1 MDKKGFLGIPL
12 GETLELLT
20 FLLALGVIFTI
31 FYRGCSMVKKTDINE
46 EQKNKLDML
55 ASYINELRVED
66 GEKIFPIKIDDKFK
80 IEAYGKCKANE
91 QPGVDCS
98 TQPKICLKDITNEKI
113 SPYCRY
119 VENTDLVSD
128 TEIKATDGFKLKKV
142 EKDNRIITEIT

>member
-1 MDKKGFLGIPL
+1 MDKKGLFNIPW
-12 GETLELLT
+12 EEMVSLT
-20 FLLALGVIFTI
+20 VLVLVLIFAI
-31 FYRGCSMVKKTDINE
+31 PAVAKGCSLMKKSSINE

-55 ASYINELRVED
+55 ATYINELRVED
-66 GEKIFPIKIDDKFK
+66 GEKIFPIKVDDEFK

-91 QPGVDCS
+91 QPGIDCS

-128 TEIKATDGFKLKKV
+128 TEIKATDGLKLKKV
-142 EKDNRIITEIT
+142 EKDNIMITEIS